1 MAKKS
6 KIARELKL
14 KRLAEKYGEER
25 RRLQDAGNW
34 VLLSA
39 LPRNSNPN
47 RQRNR
52 CVITGRARGYMRRFG
67 LSRITFRE
75 RALRGEIPGVTKASW

>member
-6 KIARELKL
+6 KIAREKKL
-14 KRLAEKYGEER
+14 QRLAEKYADER
-25 RRLQDAGNW
+25 RRLRAVGDWAG
-34 VLLSA
+34 LSA
-39 LPRNSNPN
+39 LPRNANPI

-52 CVITGRARGYMRRFG
+52 CALTGRARGYIRHFG

-75 RALRGEIPGVTKASW
+75 QALKGEIPGVIKASW